1 MFPIQADITVYI
13 SSGRFIQQWL
23 EMSRFTANTTINK
36 LSQTNIGNTNK
47 RLCLLS
53 EMQKKV
59 KLWQV

>member
-1 MFPIQADITVYI
+1 MLSIQADITVYI
-13 SSGRFIQQWL
+13 SRSRFIQQWL
-23 EMSRFTANTTINK
+23 ETSNFTANATTNK

-53 EMQKKV
+53 ETQQKA

>member
-13 SSGRFIQQWL
+13 SSGRFIQQRL
-23 EMSRFTANTTINK
+23 EMSRFTANTPINK
-36 LSQTNIGNTNK
+36 LSQTNFGNTNR

-53 EMQKKV
+53 ETQQKA